1 VHTLAELQRGNIR
14 PEDLGPEKRLRLAE
28 GLTEFPREIFALAE
42 HIEVLDMSGNQISSL
57 PDDFGRF
64 KNLKIVFFADNHF
77 DHVPEVLAQC
87 KKLEMVGFKN
97 NRIERFCESALPDSV
112 HWLILTGNRINAL
125 PENFGRLTRLRK
137 LALAGN
143 DIQTLPDSMAN
154 CQALELIRLSANQL
168 THLPDWLFQLPK
180 LAWLALAGNPVT
192 RSSPLTQKSDQQKN
206 VQTLCQQ
213 DFAVLTPNDFSLKQK
228 IGEGAS
234 GHIYKAT
241 SQPFAHEDEIAIK
254 LFKGA
259 ITSDGYPDD
268 EIECCLQAGSHP
280 NLVSVLAKVEDDSN
294 NGLAMRLI
302 PQGYRNLGLPPSLQT
317 CTRDTFMAGSTLA
330 VDDIM
335 RVMLHMTQAVQ
346 HLHEN
351 QISHGDIYA
360 HNTMVND
367 DWHVLFGDFGAATNL
382 SVLPL
387 AQQAAMAQIEVR
399 ALGCMLDDLLSL
411 VLPTQQCSRFELLM
425 ALAQS
430 ALQSQL
436 DSRPTLTSFEQGL
449 NHIRLQLATV

>member
-1 VHTLAELQRGNIR
+1 MHTLAELQRGNIR

-28 GLTEFPREIFALAE
+28 GLTEFPREIFELAE
-42 HIEVLDMSGNQISSL
+42 HIETLDLSGNQISSL
-57 PDDFGRF
+57 PDDFGRL

-97 NRIERFCESALPDSV
+97 NRIKTFSESALPDSV
-112 HWLILTGNRINAL
+112 HWLILTGNQIDAL

-143 DIQTLPDSMAN
+143 KIKALPDSMVN
-154 CQALELIRLSANQL
+154 CQVLELIRLSANQL

-180 LAWLALAGNPVT
+180 LAWLALAGNPAT
-192 RSSPLTQKSDQQKN
+192 CSSSLTQKIDHQKTTQNTRQQG
-206 VQTLCQQ
+206 
-213 DFAVLTPNDFSLKQK
+213 FALLTPDDFSLQQK

-241 SQPFAHEDEIAIK
+241 SQPFAHEGDIAVK

-280 NLVSVLAKVEDDSN
+280 NLVSVLAKIEDDSN

-317 CTRDTFMAGSTLA
+317 CTRDTFTQGSQFT
-330 VDDIM
+330 VGDIV
-335 RVMLHMTQAVQ
+335 RVLQHMTNVVR

-351 QISHGDIYA
+351 QVSHGDIYA

-387 AQQAAMAQIEVR
+387 AQRDAMTQIEVR
-399 ALGCMLDDLLSL
+399 ALGCMLDDLLTL
-411 VLPTQQCSRFELLM
+411 VDPAKQCVRFERLWN
-425 ALAQS
+425 LAQQ
-430 ALQSQL
+430 AMQGQMH
-436 DSRPTLTSFEQGL
+436 SRPTLADFAHVLKEVGSVLET
-449 NHIRLQLATV
+449 A